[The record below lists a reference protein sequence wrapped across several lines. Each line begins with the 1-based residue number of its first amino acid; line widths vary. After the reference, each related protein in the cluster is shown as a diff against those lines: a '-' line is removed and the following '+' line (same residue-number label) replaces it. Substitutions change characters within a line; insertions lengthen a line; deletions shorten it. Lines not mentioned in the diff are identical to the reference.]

1 MARVDNLAHAVVGAA
16 LGRAVAGRK
25 VPAAGWIGAVAAN
38 APDWTELFLGFRP
51 FRGALAYYT
60 FHRGITHSLLGAA
73 VETVAITAVL
83 WALFTVLHRRRAIQ
97 PVSLAPL
104 VILVAVAVCSHVYMD
119 WQGSYGLRP
128 WLPWSARWY
137 YADWVAIADPMFWL
151 IPLVGLAWGAERHW
165 RDLVPFV
172 LLAGLIL
179 YADLMADTASG
190 WLRWSCVALVV
201 LGAVGWVRHWF
212 GVAAR
217 GQAAVLSLALLAG
230 YAGAQ
235 AVASEAAKGAA
246 RDAAAARF
254 GAGASWAAL
263 TRVGT
268 PFEWD
273 PIYASRDTV
282 AGPDWALPRH
292 LDDPR
297 VQRALRET
305 VGGRALSG
313 FARFLAAEVDS
324 GPHGVRV
331 TLRDTRYART
341 GTSGW
346 AVVTVPLPAAPRPGM
361 AAR

>member
-1 MARVDNLAHAVVGAA
+1 MDNLAHAVVGAA

-25 VPAAGWIGAVAAN
+25 VPAAGWIGAVVAN

-60 FHRGITHSLLGAA
+60 YHRGVTHSFLGAA
-73 VETVAITAVL
+73 VETVAITGAL
-83 WALFTVLHRRRAIQ
+83 WGLFTFLHRRWGIQ
-97 PVSLAPL
+97 PVSPGTLL
-104 VILVAVAVCSHVYMD
+104 TVVAVTVCSHLYMD
-119 WQGSYGLRP
+119 WQGSYGVRP
-128 WLPWSARWY
+128 WLPWCARWY

-179 YADLMADTASG
+179 FADLMATTASA
-190 WLRWSCVALVV
+190 WLRWSCVTLVT
-201 LGAVGWVRHWF
+201 LGAVGWVRHWY

-217 GQAAVLSLALLAG
+217 RQVAALSLALLAA

-235 AVASEAAKGAA
+235 AVASGAAKGAVQ
-246 RDAAAARF
+246 RAAVARF
-254 GAGASWAAL
+254 GADASWAAL

-268 PFEWD
+268 PFEWE

-282 AGPDWALPRH
+282 AGRDWTLPRH
-292 LDDPR
+292 LDDPQ

-305 VGGRALSG
+305 VGGRALSA

-324 GPHGVRV
+324 GPHGALV

-341 GTSGW
+341 GMAGW
-346 AVVTVPLPAAPRPGM
+346 AVVTVPLPPSPRPTG